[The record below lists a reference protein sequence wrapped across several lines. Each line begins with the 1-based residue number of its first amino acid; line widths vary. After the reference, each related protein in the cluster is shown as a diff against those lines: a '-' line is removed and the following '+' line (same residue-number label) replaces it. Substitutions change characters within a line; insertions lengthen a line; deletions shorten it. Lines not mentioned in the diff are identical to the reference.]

1 MYQNAIVTTDGSDVA
16 AAALKHAPHVV
27 APDGHI
33 VVVEVV
39 DSVGQVLAK
48 TTPAGFEL
56 GSMVDGRLA
65 DEIVAAQRGEAQ
77 KHLDAAKAALT
88 AAGMKNVET
97 VILDGIPGDRVVE
110 LAGTRKSDVVIMA
123 THGRSGLR
131 RVVLGSVA
139 DHVLRHL
146 DNVAVLLVHPGH

>member
-1 MYQNAIVTTDGSDVA
+1 MYQNAIITTDGSDVA
-16 AAALKHAPHVV
+16 ASALKHAPQVV
-27 APDGHI
+27 APDGRI

-56 GSMVDGRLA
+56 GGMVDAGLA
-65 DEIVAAQRGEAQ
+65 EEIVAAQRGEAQ
-77 KHLDAAKAALT
+77 KHLNAAKAALM
-88 AAGMKNVET
+88 AAGLKNVET
-97 VILDGIPGDRVVE
+97 VILDGTPGDRIVE
-110 LAGTRKSDVVIMA
+110 LASTRKSDVVIMS

-146 DNVAVLLVHPGH
+146 DNVAVLLVHPTE